1 MQVRETSINK
11 DSGFSTDFFHTLIK
25 QRQIL
30 ERSNSRG
37 ELFEQQLDRFSH
49 QRRSHLRVIGHKFDR
64 PQQPPKLQLL
74 PDRRSK
80 VTEIDESKQKLLLA
94 VIRVIE
100 TLATGVA
107 AAGSL
112 LALGGLGL
120 ELNYR
125 RTGSPNKLEL
135 TAGEWHLAISE
146 PNRYLLVG
154 EMEFRNLTQ
163 RFEIMLP
170 EVRAQVKLLSDGSL
184 DGVTSQTKVIPCH
197 KEAAARTDD
206 YWFGYIVKAQKNTKI
221 KVSVDIQ
228 GQDLTKLQSAW
239 VQVHF
244 VTYCP
249 AGASPKSV
257 T

>member
-1 MQVRETSINK
+1 M
-11 DSGFSTDFFHTLIK
+11 
-25 QRQIL
+25 
-30 ERSNSRG
+30 
-37 ELFEQQLDRFSH
+37 
-49 QRRSHLRVIGHKFDR
+49 
-64 PQQPPKLQLL
+64 
-74 PDRRSK
+74 
-80 VTEIDESKQKLLLA
+80 
-94 VIRVIE
+94 IE
-100 TLATGVA
+100 TLATGIA

-125 RTGSPNKLEL
+125 RTGSANKLEL
-135 TAGEWHLAISE
+135 TAGEWRLAISE

-197 KEAAARTDD
+197 KDAVARADD

-239 VQVHF
+239 VQVRF
-244 VTYCP
+244 VTYGP
-249 AGASPKSV
+249 GGRIPKV
-257 T
+257 RNVVVPL